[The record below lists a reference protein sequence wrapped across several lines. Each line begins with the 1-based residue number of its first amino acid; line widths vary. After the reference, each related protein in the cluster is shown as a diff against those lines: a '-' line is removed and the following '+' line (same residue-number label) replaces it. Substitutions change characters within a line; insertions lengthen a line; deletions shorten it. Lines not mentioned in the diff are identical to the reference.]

1 MRRKYI
7 YIYILT
13 RIVFHGRLVFWLPGI
28 LRDTCAFADEVILS
42 TDLEL
47 SKDPGYFLA
56 HFCSTTL
63 FPLTPAAKPHAV
75 TTPFNGIIKKELPIE
90 SINKPDGGV
99 LAIVVDLGRREGGM

>member
-7 YIYILT
+7 YFLT
-13 RIVFHGRLVFWLPGI
+13 RIVFHGRLVFWLPGN
-28 LRDTCAFADEVILS
+28 EVILS

-75 TTPFNGIIKKELPIE
+75 TTLFNGIIK
-90 SINKPDGGV
+90 
-99 LAIVVDLGRREGGM
+99 